1 MDGTMKKF
9 TLIELLVVIS
19 ITGILSSMILPAVAK
34 ARAKGIQTFCLNN
47 TRQVTLATISYSD
60 DNNGLGPEE
69 ISWNKGEKWYR
80 KLIPSY
86 LPGNGIE
93 GGGSIVTA
101 CPAGMEITVHHQ
113 ATITMNGWISGKP
126 NWNNSKWVP
135 QSMHAAVSPVETSV
149 VMDSYDTWSSIKS
162 GNANVSYTLDAD
174 PEQRIARHQE
184 KLNVSYID
192 GHAAAMTGIQFITKG
207 GNDNNIFWHPSPP

>member
-1 MDGTMKKF
+1 MKKF
-9 TLIELLVVIS
+9 TLIELLVVIT
-19 ITGILSSMILPAVAK
+19 IIGILSSMILPAVSK

-47 TRQVTLATISYSD
+47 TRQVTLASISYAD

-69 ISWNKGEKWYR
+69 ISWNKGEKWYNR
-80 KLIPSY
+80 LIPSY

-93 GGGSIVTA
+93 DGSSPATTCPSGKEVTKYN
-101 CPAGMEITVHHQ
+101 H
-113 ATITMNGWISGKP
+113 ATIAMNGWISGKP

-135 QSMHAAVSPVETSV
+135 QPMHAAVSPFETSV
-149 VMDSYDTWSSIKS
+149 VMDSYDTWSSLKS
-162 GNANVSYTLDAD
+162 GNANPNYTLDAD

-192 GHAAAMTGIQFITKG
+192 GHAASMTGLLLISKSN
-207 GNDNNIFWHPSPP
+207 NDNSIFWHPSPP